1 MFVLSVS
8 SEDRV
13 SESDL
18 SVYRVPGLVKIG
30 AASWHGD
37 WLGYGDA
44 DRGPA
49 YNSTAGAAAQLL
61 LPAAALRLP

>member
-44 DRGPA
+44 
-49 YNSTAGAAAQLL
+49 AGA
-61 LPAAALRLP
+61 PV

>member
-1 MFVLSVS
+1 MRRALA
-8 SEDRV
+8 DAR
-13 SESDL
+13 
-18 SVYRVPGLVKIG
+18 G
-30 AASWHGD
+30 

-61 LPAAALRLP
+61 LHAASLRLP